1 MKAIQV
7 TEFGG
12 PEVMHLVDL
21 PDPVAGAGEVL
32 INVTAIGLN
41 FADTVQIRNQY
52 VTQQVLPLIPGLEVV
67 GTTTDGNRVL
77 ASISEGAYAQ
87 KVVAHPAMTMNIPD
101 GVSDEAALAMLV
113 QGTTAWHILKTFGH
127 LVVGESVVIHA
138 GAGGVGTIAIQLA
151 KMWGARVIAVTSTD
165 EKSALAKSL
174 GADVTVDAKSA
185 NLAQAMLDA
194 NNGKPVDLVLEM
206 VGGKTFDASFEI
218 LAPFGRLIVYGMA
231 SGEMAA
237 PVIPITMLGT
247 SKTIT
252 GFWLGHCFA
261 YPEKMIHDVIAQLF
275 LLIKEGK
282 LKPIIGA
289 TFPLSKAGDAHKAIV
304 GRGTT
309 GKITLDP
316 AL

>member
-21 PDPVAGAGEVL
+21 PDPIAGPDQVL
-32 INVTAIGLN
+32 IDVTAIGLN

-67 GTTTDGNRVL
+67 GTTPDGKRVL

-87 KVVAHPAMTMNIPD
+87 KVVAHRAMTMNIPD

-113 QGTTAWHILKTFGH
+113 QGTTAWHILKTYGH
-127 LVVGESVVIHA
+127 LVPGESVVVHA

-151 KMWGARVIAVTSTD
+151 KMWGARVIAVTSSD
-165 EKSALAKSL
+165 EKSVLAKSL

-206 VGGKTFDASFEI
+206 VGGKTFDASLEV
-218 LAPFGRLIVYGMA
+218 LAPFGRVIVYGMA
-231 SGEMAA
+231 SGEMAT
-237 PVIPITMLGT
+237 PVNSISLLGT

-252 GFWLGHCFA
+252 GFWLGHCFGKK
-261 YPEKMIHDVIAQLF
+261 ELLDDVIAQLF
-275 LLIKEGK
+275 ILIKSGK

>member
-1 MKAIQV
+1 MKAIQI

-12 PEVMHLVDL
+12 PEDMQLVEL
-21 PDPVAGAGEVL
+21 SDPVAGPDQVL
-32 INVTAIGLN
+32 INVSAIGLN

-52 VTQQVLPLIPGLEVV
+52 VTQQKLPLIPGLEVV
-67 GTTTDGNRVL
+67 GTTPEGKRVL

-87 KVVAHPAMTMNIPD
+87 KVVAHKSAAIEIPE

-127 LVVGESVVIHA
+127 LVPGESVVVHA
-138 GAGGVGTIAIQLA
+138 GAGGVGSVAIQLA
-151 KMWGARVIAVTSTD
+151 KMWGARVIAVTSSD

-185 NLAQAMLDA
+185 NLAQAMLEA
-194 NNGKPVDLVLEM
+194 NNGKLVDLVLEM
-206 VGGKTFDASFEI
+206 VGGKTFDASLEV
-218 LAPFGRLIVYGMA
+218 LAPFGRVIVYGMA
-231 SGEMAA
+231 SGEMAT
-237 PVIPITMLGT
+237 PVNSISLLGT

-252 GFWLGHCFA
+252 GFWLGPCFGKK
-261 YPEKMIHDVIAQLF
+261 ELLDDVIAQLF
-275 LLIKEGK
+275 ILIKNGK

-309 GKITLDP
+309 GKITLNP

>member
-1 MKAIQV
+1 MKAIQI

-12 PEVMHLVDL
+12 PEVMQLVEL
-21 PDPVAGAGEVL
+21 SDPVAGSDQVL
-32 INVTAIGLN
+32 INVSAIGLN

-52 VTQQVLPLIPGLEVV
+52 VTQQKLPLIPGLEVV
-67 GTTTDGNRVL
+67 GTTPEGKRVL

-87 KVVAHPAMTMNIPD
+87 KVVAHKSAAIEIPE

-127 LVVGESVVIHA
+127 LVPGESVVVHA
-138 GAGGVGTIAIQLA
+138 GAGGVGSVAIQLA
-151 KMWGARVIAVTSTD
+151 KMWGARVIAVTSSD

-174 GADVTVDAKSA
+174 GADITVDAKSA
-185 NLAQAMLDA
+185 NLAQAMLEA
-194 NNGKPVDLVLEM
+194 NNGKPVNLVLEM

-231 SGEMAA
+231 SGEMAT

-261 YPEKMIHDVIAQLF
+261 HPEKMIHDVIAQLF
-275 LLIKEGK
+275 ILIQNGK

-289 TFPLSKAGDAHKAIV
+289 TFPLSKAGEAHKAIV

-309 GKITLDP
+309 GKITLNP